1 MFYEIKDGERDEP
14 ILQSFDPIEYQFLY
28 LDNFDFFSEKENKIV
43 ENINKGDFNNEFKKK
58 DNSDKNKY
66 LEENTGFTSKILS
79 SKIIKENQNN
89 LNQIKIRDN
98 FSGNSIDDKIISTKN
113 KIQININDIQKQK
126 PKKEKKL
133 LGRKS
138 KNSDESGAHNKFS
151 DDNLSRRC
159 KHIILDY
166 LFIFI
171 NYFIKNIYN
180 LPKENKIQLLKIN
193 QRQVLNTKVDYN
205 LNFLNKTL
213 KDIFSDNLSTKYRK
227 YSPQHNKTLI
237 EQLLNEKEE
246 TKKNIFEKLF
256 SLTFFD
262 CLKYF
267 RGEINIDI
275 LDGMVRLDKAC
286 EKFKNEKD
294 YEDYIPTF
302 RNFILNFETIIQNKK
317 VRDRKK

>member
-1 MFYEIKDGERDEP
+1 MFYEIKDRERDEP

-43 ENINKGDFNNEFKKK
+43 ENINKGDFNNELKKK
-58 DNSDKNKY
+58 DYSQMNKY
-66 LEENTGFTSKILS
+66 FEENTGFTSKILS

-98 FSGNSIDDKIISTKN
+98 FSENSIDDKIISTKN

>member
-1 MFYEIKDGERDEP
+1 M
-14 ILQSFDPIEYQFLY
+14 
-28 LDNFDFFSEKENKIV
+28 
-43 ENINKGDFNNEFKKK
+43 
-58 DNSDKNKY
+58 
-66 LEENTGFTSKILS
+66 
-79 SKIIKENQNN
+79 
-89 LNQIKIRDN
+89 
-98 FSGNSIDDKIISTKN
+98 
-113 KIQININDIQKQK
+113 
-126 PKKEKKL
+126 
-133 LGRKS
+133 
-138 KNSDESGAHNKFS
+138 
-151 DDNLSRRC
+151 
-159 KHIILDY
+159 
-166 LFIFI
+166 
-171 NYFIKNIYN
+171 
-180 LPKENKIQLLKIN
+180 KIN

-256 SLTFFD
+256 NLTFFD

-294 YEDYIPTF
+294 YEDYVPTF

>member
-89 LNQIKIRDN
+89 LNQIKIINN
-98 FSGNSIDDKIISTKN
+98 FSENSIDDKIISTKN

-138 KNSDESGAHNKFS
+138 KNSDESGVHNKFS

-180 LPKENKIQLLKIN
+180 LPEENKIQLLKIN

-294 YEDYIPTF
+294 YEDYVPTF

>member
-89 LNQIKIRDN
+89 LNQIKIINN
-98 FSGNSIDDKIISTKN
+98 FSENSIDDKIISTKN

-133 LGRKS
+133 LGRKN

-180 LPKENKIQLLKIN
+180 LPEENKIQLLKIN

-294 YEDYIPTF
+294 YEDYVPTF

>member
-1 MFYEIKDGERDEP
+1 M
-14 ILQSFDPIEYQFLY
+14 
-28 LDNFDFFSEKENKIV
+28 
-43 ENINKGDFNNEFKKK
+43 
-58 DNSDKNKY
+58 
-66 LEENTGFTSKILS
+66 
-79 SKIIKENQNN
+79 
-89 LNQIKIRDN
+89 
-98 FSGNSIDDKIISTKN
+98 
-113 KIQININDIQKQK
+113 
-126 PKKEKKL
+126 
-133 LGRKS
+133 
-138 KNSDESGAHNKFS
+138 
-151 DDNLSRRC
+151 
-159 KHIILDY
+159 
-166 LFIFI
+166 
-171 NYFIKNIYN
+171 
-180 LPKENKIQLLKIN
+180 KIN

-294 YEDYIPTF
+294 YEDYVPTF

>member
-98 FSGNSIDDKIISTKN
+98 FSENSIDDKIISTKN